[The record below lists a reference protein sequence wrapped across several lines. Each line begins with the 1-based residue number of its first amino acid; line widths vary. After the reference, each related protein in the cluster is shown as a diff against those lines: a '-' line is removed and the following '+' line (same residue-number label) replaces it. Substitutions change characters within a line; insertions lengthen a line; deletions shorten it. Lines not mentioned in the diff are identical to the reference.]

1 MNELFSQALPVLK
14 EIEANGYEAYFVGG
28 CVRDYYLNRE
38 INDIDIAVSATPE
51 EIKQIFKKTIDV
63 GIDHGT
69 ILVLHERGQFEM
81 TTFRTE
87 STYSDSRRPDEV
99 TFVRSL
105 EEDLK
110 RRDFTINAMALSSS
124 YELTDLFGGRDDLQ
138 KKEIKTVGLPMER
151 FEEDALRMLRAVRF
165 VSQLDFSIE
174 YHTFEAIG
182 VYAQR
187 LSKVATERIAA
198 ELEKLISGPAMERA
212 LHCVIK
218 ANIHT
223 YMPKLIT
230 EKVVKSLGKLDWKL
244 LNTEERLALIISV
257 GEFDDVRNLLKQ
269 WKMSNKTIK
278 NQLLLFDLLAIRAE
292 RAFTRA
298 DIYHMGIESVTAA
311 EKIAAVLEQR
321 PYNPHYM
328 IDLYHSMR
336 IKSRS
341 DLAFKGTHLIKWT
354 GNKGGAWVK
363 DCTSAIEQLILD
375 EELENNLCD
384 IKEWVESEWLQK

>member
-28 CVRDYYLNRE
+28 CVRDYYLSRE

-63 GIDHGT
+63 GIEHGT
-69 ILVLHERGQFEM
+69 ILVLHEKGQFEM

-87 STYSDSRRPDEV
+87 STYSDSRRPDKV

-110 RRDFTINAMALSSS
+110 RRDFTMNAMALSSS
-124 YELTDLFGGRDDLQ
+124 YELTDLFGGREDLQ

-174 YHTFEAIG
+174 NHTFEAIR
-182 VYAQR
+182 VYARR
-187 LSKVATERIAA
+187 LSRVATERIAA
-198 ELEKLISGPAMERA
+198 ELEKLINGPAMERA
-212 LHCVIK
+212 LRYVIETNLH
-218 ANIHT
+218 A
-223 YMPKLIT
+223 YLPVLIT
-230 EKVVKSLGKLDWKL
+230 EKVVKSLGEIDWKV
-244 LNTEERLALIISV
+244 LNAGERLALIIAI
-257 GEFDDVRNLLKQ
+257 GEFDDVKTLLKQ

-278 NQLLLFDLLAIRAE
+278 KQLSLSDLLTIRAG
-292 RAFTRA
+292 RAFTKA
-298 DIYHMGIESVTAA
+298 DIYHMGIEPVTSA
-311 EKIAAVLEQR
+311 EKIAAVLNQR
-321 PYNPHYM
+321 PYDAQYM
-328 IDLYHSMR
+328 EDLYHSMR

-354 GNKGGAWVK
+354 GKKGGPWVK
-363 DCTSAIEQLILD
+363 DCTSVIEQLILD
-375 EELENNLCD
+375 EELENNLSD